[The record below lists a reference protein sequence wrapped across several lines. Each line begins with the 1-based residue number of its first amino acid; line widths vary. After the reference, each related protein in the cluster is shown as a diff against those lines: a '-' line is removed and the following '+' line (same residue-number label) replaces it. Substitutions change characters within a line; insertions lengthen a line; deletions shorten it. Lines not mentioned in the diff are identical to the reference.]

1 MRYNNIIN
9 QKKMATCHLSG
20 GACMKR
26 DNSIYCLKRA
36 KLIQLILTICMDL
49 VFFILFLQK
58 SFQAAISASPSLIYL
73 CAAVWISIVSFL
85 LFLLWDLTLLRSLS
99 AKSRELN
106 RLVYLDALTSIPNRH
121 CLDGFLTDHISS
133 SVLPTLGCCMLSIS
147 NLGMINTS
155 LGRTAGDN
163 ALQDFSE
170 ILEKA
175 GRLYGFVGRNNG
187 NEFVL
192 VTENASEEKM
202 EQFLSSFEKE
212 ITSYNKSHTPIQFS
226 SFYSLNQECCFT
238 DLGELFAHT
247 SNKLHHR

>member
-175 GRLYGFVGRNNG
+175 GRSYGFVGRNNG

-212 ITSYNKSHTPIQFS
+212 ITSYNKTHTPIQFS
-226 SFYSLNQECCFT
+226 SCYSLNQECCFT

>member
-1 MRYNNIIN
+1 
-9 QKKMATCHLSG
+9 
-20 GACMKR
+20 MKR

-133 SVLPTLGCCMLSIS
+133 HAWLLHAFHFQSGHDQYLPGTHSRRQCFAGFF
-147 NLGMINTS
+147 GNTGKS
-155 LGRTAGDN
+155 RK
-163 ALQDFSE
+163 ALWVCWQ
-170 ILEKA
+170 K
-175 GRLYGFVGRNNG
+175 
-187 NEFVL
+187 
-192 VTENASEEKM
+192 
-202 EQFLSSFEKE
+202 
-212 ITSYNKSHTPIQFS
+212 
-226 SFYSLNQECCFT
+226 
-238 DLGELFAHT
+238 
-247 SNKLHHR
+247 

>member
-175 GRLYGFVGRNNG
+175 GRSYGFVGRNNG

-202 EQFLSSFEKE
+202 KQFLSSFEKE

-226 SFYSLNQECCFT
+226 SCYSLNQECCFT

>member
-1 MRYNNIIN
+1 MT
-9 QKKMATCHLSG
+9 TCHLSG

-170 ILEKA
+170 ILEKV
-175 GRLYGFVGRNNG
+175 GRPYGFVGRNNG

-226 SFYSLNQECCFT
+226 SCYSLNQECCFT

>member
-1 MRYNNIIN
+1 MRYNNIII

-26 DNSIYCLKRA
+26 DNSIYRLKRA

-73 CAAVWISIVSFL
+73 CAAVWVSIVSFL

-175 GRLYGFVGRNNG
+175 GRSYGFVGRNNG

-202 EQFLSSFEKE
+202 KQFLSSFEKE

-226 SFYSLNQECCFT
+226 SCYSLNQECCFT

-247 SNKLHHR
+247 SNKLHHC

>member
-26 DNSIYCLKRA
+26 DNSIYRLKRA

-73 CAAVWISIVSFL
+73 CAAVWVSIVSFL

-99 AKSRELN
+99 ANSRELN

-175 GRLYGFVGRNNG
+175 GRPYGFVGRNNG

-202 EQFLSSFEKE
+202 KQFLSSFEKE

-226 SFYSLNQECCFT
+226 SCYSLNQECCFT

>member
-26 DNSIYCLKRA
+26 DNSIYRLKRA

-73 CAAVWISIVSFL
+73 CAAVWVSIVSFL

-175 GRLYGFVGRNNG
+175 GRSYGFVGRNNG

-202 EQFLSSFEKE
+202 KQFLSSFEKE
-212 ITSYNKSHTPIQFS
+212 ITSYNMSHTPIQIS
-226 SFYSLNQECCFT
+226 SCYSMNQECCFT

-247 SNKLHHR
+247 SNKLHHC

>member
-175 GRLYGFVGRNNG
+175 GRSYGFVGRNNG

-202 EQFLSSFEKE
+202 KQFLSSFEKE

-226 SFYSLNQECCFT
+226 SCYSLNQECCFT

-247 SNKLHHR
+247 SNKLHHC